1 MFMTDVFTVP
11 GKELQPRC
19 ASTEAWMKKECC
31 IYKMKVVAAVR
42 KVKYGICRKI
52 DTIGNP
58 YVKQNMPDSKREIL
72 HVFSH
77 IQNLDLKQC
86 ACVFTFAYLHV
97 TKLERGS

>member
-1 MFMTDVFTVP
+1 
-11 GKELQPRC
+11 
-19 ASTEAWMKKECC
+19 
-31 IYKMKVVAAVR
+31 MKVVAAVR

-86 ACVFTFAYLHV
+86 ACVFTFAYLYV